1 MATDLKN
8 LVSRINIT
16 YADFTNLVCRV
27 NKVSRYGLKVY
38 SSKDS
43 TKFTV
48 ITPKV
53 ATIVSS
59 GRVSMDDALI
69 SGSPDTYGTVIDLPG
84 TSAIDKDD
92 IGVLVFPVTY
102 TFNIANIRCDIGHE
116 LGIGDDIYVQNI
128 GYMKYSATPIYYT
141 HTKATGAMATW
152 TAGNLTD
159 GSGNTF
165 DHIAGFFPVAFWDI
179 KGQSTF
185 TEVLL
190 FAATCYLVYDTS
202 EGEYIKVYSIGEDN
216 GVDKID
222 YVVTLKNYDY

>member
-1 MATDLKN
+1 MAVDLKN

-16 YADFTNLVCRV
+16 YADFTNLICRV

-43 TKFTV
+43 TKFTL

-59 GRVSMDDALI
+59 GRVTMSDSLI

-84 TSAIDKDD
+84 TGAIDKDD
-92 IGVLVFPVTY
+92 IGVLVFPVEFTSKI
-102 TFNIANIRCDIGHE
+102 TDIRCDIGHE
-116 LGIGDDIYVQNI
+116 LGIGDDIYIQNI
-128 GYMKYSATPIYYT
+128 GYMDDAQTYYE
-141 HTKATGAMATW
+141 HAKATGAMTTW

-202 EGEYIKVYSIGEDN
+202 ATTYRKVYSIGSD
-216 GVDKID
+216 GVSKID